1 MTLATESVTLAGSG
15 LVFINYYG
23 SGVTDAYRSAVITA
37 ENYFQ
42 SHFTNPVTVGMDFEF
57 TPLGQNFSAQNS
69 FSAISVSYS
78 QFTSALAAHE
88 TTVNDQ
94 LAVAGLPASD
104 PSQGAGFSISG
115 AEARILGLAAQ
126 SNSVDDTVTLNSS
139 LPFTFGQDAVGA
151 IEHEMSEGVFGRS
164 GSLGFQG
171 SRWAPMDLY
180 RFTAAGQRDYSGGQ
194 DGVTTY
200 FGIDGAHVTSL
211 QYHASISSSG
221 ANDGYDLADWEG
233 TRGDSFGPGGPGSPG
248 TISATDLQVLDVLGW
263 SPTGSAPPYTPA
275 PDEFASSLTDSAHP
289 FGVLTA
295 GGSAS
300 GALQTAGDRDLFRVT
315 LQAGATYTFSE
326 LGHKAGA
333 GTLADPFLRL
343 DDASGAV
350 VASNDDIVAGS
361 NPDSQ
366 IVFTPTTAGTY
377 YVEAGAFA
385 DGYMGSYRLTM
396 SQGGSVAA
404 SPPAT
409 PTAGND
415 VLSGGSGADT
425 IDGLAGNDTITDI
438 GGSNYLR
445 GGAGDDSILGGSG
458 FDDINGNAGA
468 DTIDGGS
475 GGNDW
480 LVGGQGNDLITAHA
494 GHNILYGNLGADTL
508 IAGSGGDLLRGG
520 QGDDSIAGG
529 AGNDWISGDR
539 GNDTLSG
546 GAGADTFHT
555 ASGAGIDRVLD
566 FHLSEGDRVQLD
578 PGTHYTVNQVGADTV
593 IDMGGGDQ
601 MILVGVQ
608 SSTLTSGWIFG
619 A

>member
-23 SGVTDAYRSAVITA
+23 AGVTDAYRGAAITA
-37 ENYFQ
+37 ENYLQ
-42 SHFTNPVTVGMDFEF
+42 SHFTNATTVGMDFEF
-57 TPLGQNFSAQNS
+57 TPLGQNVSAENS
-69 FSAISVSYS
+69 FSSIRVGYS
-78 QFTSALAAHE
+78 QFTAALAAHE
-88 TTVNDQ
+88 TTADAQ
-94 LAVAGLPASD
+94 LAVAGLPVVD
-104 PSQGAGFSISG
+104 PSKGAGFSIPDT
-115 AEARILGLAAQ
+115 EARILGLAAQ

-139 LPFTFGQDAVGA
+139 LGFSFGQDAVGA
-151 IEHEMSEGVFGRS
+151 IEHEISEGVFGRI

-171 SRWAPMDLY
+171 AQWGPMDLF

-194 DGVTTY
+194 DGVPTY
-200 FGIDGAHVTSL
+200 FGIDAAHVTGL

-233 TRGDSFGPGGPGSPG
+233 THGDAFGPGGPGSPG
-248 TISATDLQVLDVLGW
+248 AISATDLQVLDVLGW
-263 SPTGSAPPYTPA
+263 NGSGAPYSPA
-275 PDEFASSLTDSAHP
+275 PDEFASSLAGGGLP
-289 FGVLTA
+289 FGALTSGGAVNGVLQA
-295 GGSAS
+295 
-300 GALQTAGDRDLFRVT
+300 AGDRDWFQVT
-315 LQAGATYTFSE
+315 LQAGVTYTFTE

-343 DDASGAV
+343 HDASGAV
-350 VASNDDIVAGS
+350 LASNDDIVDGT

-366 IVFTPTTAGTY
+366 IVFSPTTGGTY

-385 DGYMGSYRLTM
+385 DGYAGSYRLTM
-396 SQGGSVAA
+396 SQAGGGDTVG
-404 SPPAT
+404 
-409 PTAGND
+409 PTSGDD
-415 VLSGGSGADT
+415 VLTGGPGSDT
-425 IDGLAGNDTITDI
+425 IDGLAGNDTITDP

-445 GGAGDDSILGGSG
+445 GGLGDDSILGGSG

-468 DTIDGGS
+468 DTVDGGS

-480 LVGGQGNDLITAHA
+480 LVGGQGDDLIRAHA
-494 GHNILYGNLGADTL
+494 GQNILYGNLGNDTL
-508 IAGSGGDLLRGG
+508 IAGAGGDLLRGG

-555 ASGAGIDRVLD
+555 SSGAGIDRVMD
-566 FHLSEGDRVQLD
+566 FHQSEGDRVQLD
-578 PGTHYTVNQVGADTV
+578 PGTAYSVHQVGADTV

-601 MILVGVQ
+601 TILVGVQ
-608 SSTLTSGWIFG
+608 SSTLTPGWIFG